1 MYFFVTETNCNVITK
16 PVSKSDRRYSS
27 RKAARENSPEP
38 MTNAF
43 DFARNWLKERET
55 TSLL

>member
-16 PVSKSDRRYSS
+16 PVSKSDRRCSS
-27 RKAARENSPEP
+27 RKARENSPEP
-38 MTNAF
+38 MTIAF
-43 DFARNWLKERET
+43 DFARNWLKEKET